1 MFLRYNPTPLAI
13 LAGCLAV
20 SVSGPGPIAARAQA
34 GPPIVWTPTS
44 VELTIL
50 PGETRTISLSFAVSE
65 DLGGGS
71 LHLTP
76 HLEDFVTVKPHSFGS
91 IREGEQVTFALT
103 VSGPKTLLAEIFD
116 GAVQF
121 TTGPAP
127 GDAYGD
133 PLPIS
138 VAIEEPKLEC
148 EPRTYPSIS
157 LRDAELLMKTGK
169 IQFRTVPVGSE
180 DDISTVRQ
188 AGGIIV
194 TYEPTYVVV
203 MGDRRR
209 IDALR
214 SLGLRPR
221 EPVERDYKLRAIDIW
236 IDDAARIPEMQRII
250 ADLWPVEIVPGYLH
264 GRALDYQIEQLR
276 DEGYEVRLKPDE

>member
-1 MFLRYNPTPLAI
+1 MFLRCNPTPLAI
-13 LAGCLAV
+13 LAACLAV
-20 SVSGPGPIAARAQA
+20 SVLGPSPIAARAQTA
-34 GPPIVWTPTS
+34 PPIAWTPTS
-44 VELTIL
+44 VALAIL
-50 PGETRTISLSFAVSE
+50 PGETRTVPLSFTVSE
-65 DLGGGS
+65 DLCGGS

-76 HLEDFVTVKPHSFGS
+76 HLRDFVTVKPRSFGS
-91 IREGEQVTFALT
+91 IREGEQVMFALT
-103 VSGPKTLLAEIFD
+103 VSGPKTLLDEIFD

-121 TTGPAP
+121 TTRRTP
-127 GDAYGD
+127 GDLYGD

-138 VAIEEPKLEC
+138 VAIEERKLER

-169 IQFRTVPVGSE
+169 IQFQTVPIGPE

-209 IDALR
+209 MDALR

-236 IDDAARIPEMQRII
+236 IDDAARIPEIQRII

-264 GRALDYQIEQLR
+264 GRALDYQIERLR
-276 DEGYEVRLKPDE
+276 DEGYEVRLKSDE